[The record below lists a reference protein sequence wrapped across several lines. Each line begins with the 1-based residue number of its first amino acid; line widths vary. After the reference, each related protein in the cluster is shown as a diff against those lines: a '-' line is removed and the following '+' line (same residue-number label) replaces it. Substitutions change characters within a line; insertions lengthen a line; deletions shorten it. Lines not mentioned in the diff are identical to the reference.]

1 MRTVAFAS
9 RNTKEILRDP
19 LTLIFGLGFPLVL
32 LVLLSAINAGIPK
45 EANNT
50 MFTIQNLA
58 PGISV
63 FGLSFLALFSSM
75 LISKDRTTSFVLRLF
90 TSPIK
95 PADFILGYTLPM
107 LPMAL
112 VQSAICYAAALFYG
126 LPLSPDLLLATVVN
140 LPIAVVFI
148 ALGLLFGALLNEKAV
163 GGVCGALLTNLS
175 AWFSNIW
182 FDTSMVGGWFK
193 TVADAPL
200 RTNAERRSVQMWGV
214 KLLSPLRNSSIN
226 KKNEFLLQ
234 EDIDQGTISFNIAP
248 CCSPIPGDS
257 VVAFIEDDGTVTIH
271 KKSCPVAGDL
281 ASKEGHRIV
290 SAKWSKHFIMSY
302 LARISLEGIDR

>member
-1 MRTVAFAS
+1 MRTAAFAS

-126 LPLSPDLLLATVVN
+126 LPFSADLLLATVVN

-193 TVADAPL
+193 EVADALPFSHAVNAARAAAAGNYADVMPELWWVIAYALATTAAAIAVFSIKL
-200 RTNAERRSVQMWGV
+200 R
-214 KLLSPLRNSSIN
+214 
-226 KKNEFLLQ
+226 
-234 EDIDQGTISFNIAP
+234 
-248 CCSPIPGDS
+248 
-257 VVAFIEDDGTVTIH
+257 
-271 KKSCPVAGDL
+271 KSN
-281 ASKEGHRIV
+281 
-290 SAKWSKHFIMSY
+290 
-302 LARISLEGIDR
+302 

>member
-1 MRTVAFAS
+1 MRTAAFAS

-126 LPLSPDLLLATVVN
+126 LPFSADLLLATVVN

-193 TVADAPL
+193 TVADALPFSHAVNAARAAAAGNYADVMPELWWVIAYALATTAAAIAVFAIKL
-200 RTNAERRSVQMWGV
+200 R
-214 KLLSPLRNSSIN
+214 
-226 KKNEFLLQ
+226 
-234 EDIDQGTISFNIAP
+234 
-248 CCSPIPGDS
+248 
-257 VVAFIEDDGTVTIH
+257 
-271 KKSCPVAGDL
+271 KSN
-281 ASKEGHRIV
+281 
-290 SAKWSKHFIMSY
+290 
-302 LARISLEGIDR
+302 

>member
-126 LPLSPDLLLATVVN
+126 LPLSADLLLATVVN

-182 FDTSMVGGWFK
+182 FDASMVGGWFK
-193 TVADAPL
+193 AVADALPFSHAVNAARAAAAGSYADVMPELWWVIAYALATTAAAIAVFSIKL
-200 RTNAERRSVQMWGV
+200 R
-214 KLLSPLRNSSIN
+214 
-226 KKNEFLLQ
+226 
-234 EDIDQGTISFNIAP
+234 
-248 CCSPIPGDS
+248 
-257 VVAFIEDDGTVTIH
+257 
-271 KKSCPVAGDL
+271 KSN
-281 ASKEGHRIV
+281 
-290 SAKWSKHFIMSY
+290 
-302 LARISLEGIDR
+302 

>member
-1 MRTVAFAS
+1 MRTAAFAS

-182 FDTSMVGGWFK
+182 FDASMVGGWFK
-193 TVADAPL
+193 TVADALPFSHAVNAARAAAAGNYADVMPELWWVIAYALATTAAAIAVFSIKL
-200 RTNAERRSVQMWGV
+200 R
-214 KLLSPLRNSSIN
+214 
-226 KKNEFLLQ
+226 
-234 EDIDQGTISFNIAP
+234 
-248 CCSPIPGDS
+248 
-257 VVAFIEDDGTVTIH
+257 
-271 KKSCPVAGDL
+271 KSN
-281 ASKEGHRIV
+281 
-290 SAKWSKHFIMSY
+290 
-302 LARISLEGIDR
+302 

>member
-1 MRTVAFAS
+1 MRTAAFAS

-126 LPLSPDLLLATVVN
+126 LPLSADLLIATVVN

-193 TVADAPL
+193 TVADALPFSHAVNAARAAAAGNYADIMPELWWVIVIAYALATTAAAIAVFSIKL
-200 RTNAERRSVQMWGV
+200 R
-214 KLLSPLRNSSIN
+214 
-226 KKNEFLLQ
+226 
-234 EDIDQGTISFNIAP
+234 
-248 CCSPIPGDS
+248 
-257 VVAFIEDDGTVTIH
+257 
-271 KKSCPVAGDL
+271 KSN
-281 ASKEGHRIV
+281 
-290 SAKWSKHFIMSY
+290 
-302 LARISLEGIDR
+302 